1 MKRDHQIGT
10 TIVLAVIIG
19 VVLFVL
25 GKLNHTAMIALAVMI
40 GLGFL
45 IPPLALVGLAVIV
58 FYILFKNYGA
68 LASRLNKA
76 FGKKGKAAKS

>member
-10 TIVLAVIIG
+10 TIVLAVIVG

-25 GKLNHTAMIALAVMI
+25 GKLNHTAMIALAVMV

-45 IPPLALVGLAVIV
+45 IPPLALIGLAVIV
-58 FYILFKNYGA
+58 FYILFKNYGV
-68 LASRLNKA
+68 LATRLNKA
-76 FGKKGKAAKS
+76 FKKNGKAAKS

>member
-25 GKLNHTAMIALAVMI
+25 GKLNHTAMIALAVMV

-45 IPPLALVGLAVIV
+45 IPPLALIGLAVIV
-58 FYILFKNYGA
+58 FYILFKNYGV
-68 LASRLNKA
+68 LATRLNKV
-76 FGKKGKAAKS
+76 FKKNGKAAKS